1 MSSSPGISET
11 ERRLFITAKL
21 GGLKEKIV
29 FLDSLYSQGHRDEAL
44 LLCSCY
50 IDGLA
55 AVLYFPDRIPSHQ
68 GFVRVVCEHGG
79 DPFLPLVHPRQML
92 VALSTRKNSVLTAIR
107 ESILPFLQG
116 TELVPEGEFLANA
129 RARLDQATHAKLK
142 SMIWRGSMA
151 SFAYQQLRSPVI
163 HELRGAGAFSF
174 AGTTFHGKPVPLL
187 SFEVLGPALKNIF
200 AVASR
205 LAMDQEELQEH
216 LRRRL
221 GA

>member
-1 MSSSPGISET
+1 MSSSPSISET
-11 ERRLFITAKL
+11 ERRFFITAKL
-21 GGLKEKIV
+21 GGLQEKTV

-55 AVLYFPDRIPSHQ
+55 AVLYFPDRISSHQ
-68 GFVRVVCEHGG
+68 GFVRVVREHGG

-92 VALSTRKNSVLTAIR
+92 VALSNRKKPVLTAIR
-107 ESILPFLQG
+107 ESILPLLQG
-116 TELVPEGEFLANA
+116 TELVPEGEFLTNA
-129 RARLDQATHAKLK
+129 KSRLDQAKQAKLK
-142 SMIWRGSMA
+142 SMIWRGTMA

-163 HELRGAGAFSF
+163 HELRGPGAVSF
-174 AGTTFHGKPVPLL
+174 AGTTFHGKPVPLV
-187 SFEVLGPALKNIF
+187 SFEVLGPVLKSIF
-200 AVASR
+200 VVASR
-205 LAMDQEELQEH
+205 LAMDQEELQAH